1 VDRVSE
7 DEAALR
13 ASQHEPGEAGDDTSH
28 VRRYGPRAFG
38 ATGVLMPSTY
48 LDSAVFRD
56 IFTTPA
62 MRAVWSDESRVQK
75 YLDFEKALA
84 VAQARLKIIPQDA
97 CDEIVKH
104 CDVKNYDMAK
114 LKEATER
121 IDYPVLPVV
130 QQLVKL
136 CKDKLGE
143 WSHWGATTQD
153 ITDTATILQIQ
164 ESLAIIGSEIN
175 AISDAL
181 AALAKKYRDTPMAG
195 RSNLQQAVPITFG
208 YKIATMLAGFERHK
222 QRLAELK
229 PRVLVG
235 EFGGAAGTLSSLGKD
250 GLLCQTELM
259 KELKLGQPAISWH
272 TVRDTIA
279 EVGCFLGLVT
289 GSCGKIA
296 FDVKLL
302 MQTEVEEVQEPFHQ
316 GRGSSSTMPQK
327 RNPISSV
334 YITAQVAMVKQLA
347 GALLEAMIEDH
358 ERATGPWEIEWLALP
373 EIFMLA
379 AGALAQ
385 TRFLVEGLQ
394 VNEQKMRDNIFIT
407 KGLIMSEAVMMGL
420 GDKMGRNY
428 AHDVVYDICREVV
441 KTGRPLIDLLEENA
455 EIRKHADRKELEK
468 MVNPANYLGVAGE
481 MVDRVLAMRKK

>member
-1 VDRVSE
+1 
-7 DEAALR
+7 
-13 ASQHEPGEAGDDTSH
+13 
-28 VRRYGPRAFG
+28 
-38 ATGVLMPSTY
+38 MPSTI

-62 MRAVWSDESRVQK
+62 MRAVFSDENRVQK
-75 YLDFEKALA
+75 YLDFEAALA
-84 VAQARLKIIPQDA
+84 IAQARLKIIPQEA
-97 CDEIVKH
+97 ADEIVKH
-104 CDVKNYDMAK
+104 CKAEKIDMAK

-121 IDYPVLPVV
+121 IGYPVLPVV

-136 CKDKLGE
+136 CKDGLGE

-153 ITDTATILQIQ
+153 ITDTATILVIR
-164 ESLAIIGSEIN
+164 EALDLVEKEIDG
-175 AISDAL
+175 ICGAL
-181 AALAKKYRDTPMAG
+181 AALANKYRDTPMAG

-208 YKIATMLAGFERHK
+208 YKMATLLAGFERHR
-222 QRLAELK
+222 QRLKELK
-229 PRVLVG
+229 VRLLVG
-235 EFGGAAGTLSSLGKD
+235 EFGGAAGTLSSLGKE
-250 GLLCQTELM
+250 GLKCQVELF
-259 KELKLGQPAISWH
+259 KELKLGQPVATWH

-302 MQTEVEEVQEPFHQ
+302 MQTEVEEIYEPFHE

-334 YITAQVAMVKQLA
+334 YITAQTAMVRQLVA
-347 GALLEAMIEDH
+347 ALLEAMIEDH
-358 ERATGPWEIEWLALP
+358 ERATGPWEIEWIALP
-373 EIFMLA
+373 EIFMLS

-385 TRFLVEGLQ
+385 TNFVVSGLQ
-394 VNEQKMRDNIFIT
+394 VNEKKMSENLQIT

-420 GDKMGRNY
+420 GPTLGRNK
-428 AHDVVYDICREVV
+428 AHDLVYDVCRLVV
-441 KTGRPLIDLLEENA
+441 KTGRPLIDLLVEDK
-455 EIRKHADRKELEK
+455 EISKHATRAQLEK
-468 MVNPANYLGVAGE
+468 MVDPANYLGVAGE

>member
-1 VDRVSE
+1 
-7 DEAALR
+7 
-13 ASQHEPGEAGDDTSH
+13 
-28 VRRYGPRAFG
+28 
-38 ATGVLMPSTY
+38 MPSTI

-62 MRAVWSDESRVQK
+62 MRQVWSDENRVQK

-104 CDVKNYDMAK
+104 CDVKLIDMAK
-114 LKEATER
+114 LKETTER
-121 IDYPVLPVV
+121 IGYPVLPVV

-136 CKDKLGE
+136 CKDNLGE

-153 ITDTATILQIQ
+153 ITDTAAVMQIR
-164 ESLAIIGSEIN
+164 ESLDIVGKEIDAIC
-175 AISDAL
+175 DAL
-181 AALAKKYRDTPMAG
+181 AGLAKKYRDTPMAG

-208 YKIATMLAGFERHK
+208 YKMATLLAAFERHK

-229 PRVLVG
+229 SRVLVG

-250 GLLCQTELM
+250 GLKVQAELM

-272 TVRDTIA
+272 TVRDCIA

-302 MQTEVEEVQEPFHQ
+302 MQTEVEEVYEPFHQ

-334 YITAQVAMVKQLA
+334 YITAQTAMVKQLVA
-347 GALLEAMIEDH
+347 ALLEAMIEDH
-358 ERATGPWEIEWLALP
+358 ERATGPWEIEWIALP
-373 EIFMLA
+373 EIFMLS

-394 VNEQKMRDNIFIT
+394 VNEKKMRENLDIT
-407 KGLIMSEAVMMGL
+407 NGLIMSEAVMMGL

-441 KTGRPLIDLLEENA
+441 KTGRPLIDLLEENV
-455 EIRKHADRKELEK
+455 EIRKYADRKKLEAL
-468 MVNPANYLGVAGE
+468 VDPANYLGVAGE
-481 MVDRVLAMRKK
+481 MVDRVLAMRK